1 MAVDL
6 DELARRIFE
15 IKGLK
20 LHSNA
25 QDAITA
31 GEILSKLIMLELK
44 LEQIE
49 SDVKNKLIMLDL
61 KLEKIEENVIL
72 KFEQI
77 EADVK
82 ALKG

>member
-6 DELARRIFE
+6 DELARSIFE

-31 GEILSKLIMLELK
+31 AEILSRLIMIELK
-44 LEQIE
+44 LG
-49 SDVKNKLIMLDL
+49 D
-61 KLEKIEENVIL
+61 
-72 KFEQI
+72 I
-77 EADVK
+77 EAEVK
-82 ALKG
+82 SLKR